1 MKKRILAVV
10 ALLLVAGVSLWIA
23 LQSLEGV
30 NQKMEITSNTQTT
43 MERKETP
50 TPEPTLTP
58 ESQPSS
64 TPTPEPMDPAIPVLT
79 LVSDTLEMTVGQ
91 PFDVISQV
99 ADITDDKDDRSFL
112 FRRIRV
118 TGVFDVNIPGE
129 YTLEYYVTDADGH
142 ESQHKQLKL
151 VVKAS

>member
-118 TGVFDVNIPGE
+118 TGVLDVNIPGE

>member
-1 MKKRILAVV
+1 MKKRILAAVV
-10 ALLLVAGVSLWIA
+10 LLLAAGVSLWIA

-30 NQKMEITSNTQTT
+30 NQKMEISSNTQTT
-43 MERKETP
+43 MEKKATP
-50 TPEPTLTP
+50 TPEPTSTP
-58 ESQPSS
+58 KPQPSS
-64 TPTPEPMDPAIPVLT
+64 TPTPEPSDPEIPVLT
-79 LVSDTLEMTVGQ
+79 LASDTLEISVGQ
-91 PFDVISQV
+91 SFDVVSQV
-99 ADITDDKDDRSFL
+99 ADITDDKDDRSSL

-118 TGVFDVNIPGE
+118 KGVFDINIPGE

>member
-1 MKKRILAVV
+1 MKKRILAAVV
-10 ALLLVAGVSLWIA
+10 LLLAAGVSLWIA

-30 NQKMEITSNTQTT
+30 NQKMEISSNTQTT
-43 MERKETP
+43 MEKKATP
-50 TPEPTLTP
+50 TPEPSDP
-58 ESQPSS
+58 E
-64 TPTPEPMDPAIPVLT
+64 IPVLA
-79 LVSDTLEMTVGQ
+79 LASDTLEISVGQ
-91 PFDVISQV
+91 SFDVVSQV
-99 ADITDDKDDRSFL
+99 ADITDDKDDRSSL

-118 TGVFDVNIPGE
+118 KGVFDINIPGE